1 MPAGIP
7 VAVMMSLGARKIG
20 CGEMS
25 GGVVMVVPDGFVQEV
40 PPRCVWQL
48 LCDASRPDFW
58 SSCPLHTLN
67 LGILA
72 HVDAG
77 KTSLTERLL
86 FEAGAISELGSVD
99 AGTTR
104 TDSMDIERRR
114 GITVR
119 MNVASFA
126 VGEVQVNLIDTPGH
140 SDFIAE
146 VERSL
151 AVLDAAVLVVSAVE
165 GVQPQTVVLWRVLRR
180 LAVPAAVFINKIDRR
195 RADPVR
201 VRAEID
207 RRLAAGSG
215 ARLLPLTDVLA
226 AGSPSAATKLVSL
239 TDPAVTDVLTSGDD
253 RLLRAALGGPGITEV
268 MALRSARAQ
277 VRRCAVVPV
286 AAGSALT
293 GAGVPDL
300 MATLPRIL
308 PWARPATRAL
318 SGVIYKVE
326 HGAHGTLAHCRLF
339 GGELRVRD
347 RAVPAGARPG
357 VITSLE
363 RSTPHGWAR
372 ASVTRAGD
380 VVRIRGIGSA
390 RTGGWVGEA
399 IPGRVTRQFPAPALE
414 SVVEPANPAKRG
426 RLFAALKELAE
437 ADPLIN
443 LRVDEERG
451 EIAVSLYGEVQ
462 KEVIADLLGEQ
473 FGVAATFRPTTI
485 VHIERIIG
493 TGTSS
498 ALMSEKTTPYLAT
511 LGLRVEPAPVGSG
524 LICDLEVERGSMP
537 PAFFAATWEGVRGG
551 LAQGLSGW
559 SIPDA
564 RVVLTHTGY
573 YPRQSAMHQKFNK
586 NISSVGADFRN
597 LAPVLIHEALRQART
612 VVCEPV
618 ETFHLEI
625 PASTLPAATVTVAR
639 LSGLITGTTPAADAL
654 ALTGTLPARSVQPL
668 LAQLPELTSGEGV
681 FTSELTHYT
690 PAPGSSPVRPRS
702 GPDPL
707 DREEWFRARP
717 R

>member
-1 MPAGIP
+1 M
-7 VAVMMSLGARKIG
+7 
-20 CGEMS
+20 
-25 GGVVMVVPDGFVQEV
+25 
-40 PPRCVWQL
+40 
-48 LCDASRPDFW
+48 
-58 SSCPLHTLN
+58 HTLN

-86 FEAGAISELGSVD
+86 FEAGAIGELGSVD

-119 MNVASFA
+119 TSVASFA
-126 VGEVQVNLIDTPGH
+126 VGDVQVNLIDTPGH

-180 LAVPAAVFINKIDRR
+180 LAVPCAMFINKIDRQG
-195 RADPVR
+195 ADPAR
-201 VRAEID
+201 VRAEIG
-207 RRLAAGSG
+207 RRLAAASG
-215 ARLLPLTDVLA
+215 ALLLPLADVLA
-226 AGSPSAATKLVSL
+226 AGSPGAVARAVSL
-239 TDPAVTDVLTSGDD
+239 ADPAVIDVLASGDD
-253 RLLRAALGGPGITEV
+253 RLLRAAVDGPGITEE

-277 VRRCAVVPV
+277 VACGAVVPV

-293 GAGVPDL
+293 GAGVPGL
-300 MATLPRIL
+300 LTTLPRIL
-308 PWARPATRAL
+308 PWARPANRNL
-318 SGVIYKVE
+318 SGVIYRIE
-326 HGAHGTLAHCRLF
+326 RGDHGMLAHCRMF

-347 RAVPAGARPG
+347 RAGGRRDV
-357 VITSLE
+357 VTSLE
-363 RSTPHGWAR
+363 RSTPQGWVR
-372 ASVTRAGD
+372 ESVARAGD
-380 VVRIRGIGSA
+380 VVRLRGISAA
-390 RTGGWVGEA
+390 RTGSWVGKA

-414 SVVEPANPAKRG
+414 SVVDPVDPVMRG
-426 RLFAALKELAE
+426 RLFAALRELAD

-443 LRVDEERG
+443 LRVDEEHS

-462 KEVIADLLGEQ
+462 KEVIAELLDAQ
-473 FGVAATFRPTTI
+473 FGVAVTFRPTVT
-485 VHIERIIG
+485 VHIEQITG

-498 ALMSEKTTPYLAT
+498 ALISQKATPYLAT
-511 LGLRVEPAPVGSG
+511 LGFRVEPAPAGSG
-524 LICDLEVERGSMP
+524 LACDLEVERGSMP
-537 PAFFAATWEGVRGG
+537 PAFFAATWDGVRAG

-559 SIPDA
+559 VIPDA

-573 YPRQSAMHQKFNK
+573 CPRQSAMHQKFSK
-586 NISSVGADFRN
+586 KISSVGADFRN
-597 LAPVLIHEALRQART
+597 LAPVLIHEALRQAGT

-625 PASTLPAATVTVAR
+625 PASALPAVTVTIAR
-639 LSGLITGTTPAADAL
+639 LSGLITGTTPAAGAL
-654 ALTGTLPARSVQPL
+654 ALTGTLPTRSVQPL
-668 LAQLPELTSGEGV
+668 LAQLPEQASGEGV
-681 FTSELTHYT
+681 FTSEVTHYAPVAGPP
-690 PAPGSSPVRPRS
+690 PARTRT

-707 DREEWFRARP
+707 DRQEWFRAHP

>member
-1 MPAGIP
+1 
-7 VAVMMSLGARKIG
+7 LR
-20 CGEMS
+20 
-25 GGVVMVVPDGFVQEV
+25 
-40 PPRCVWQL
+40 
-48 LCDASRPDFW
+48 
-58 SSCPLHTLN
+58 TLN

-86 FEAGAISELGSVD
+86 FEAGAIPELGSVD

-104 TDSMDIERRR
+104 TDSMDVERRR

-119 MNVASFA
+119 TNVASFHQ
-126 VGEVQVNLIDTPGH
+126 GEVQVNLIDTPGH

-151 AVLDAAVLVVSAVE
+151 AALDAAVLVVSAVE

-180 LAVPAAVFINKIDRR
+180 LAVPAAIFINKIDRR
-195 RADPVR
+195 GADPAQVS
-201 VRAEID
+201 AGIG
-207 RRLAAGSG
+207 RRLTAGSG

-226 AGSPSAATKLVSL
+226 AGSPGATTRPVPL
-239 TDPAVTDVLTSGDD
+239 TDASVIDVLTSGDD
-253 RLLRAALGGPGITEV
+253 RLLGAVLDGPGVTEA
-268 MALRSARAQ
+268 MALRSARTQ
-277 VRRCAVVPV
+277 VGRGAVVPV

-300 MATLPRIL
+300 LTMLPRL
-308 PWARPATRAL
+308 MPWARPATRSM
-318 SGVIYKVE
+318 SGVIYKIE
-326 HGAHGTLAHCRLF
+326 HGDHGTLAHCRMF
-339 GGELRVRD
+339 GGDLRVRD
-347 RAVPAGARPG
+347 RAATAGARPE
-357 VITSLE
+357 VITSIE

-372 ASVTRAGD
+372 VNVARAGD

-414 SVVEPANPAKRG
+414 SVVEPANPANRG
-426 RLFAALKELAE
+426 RLFAALQELGE

-443 LRVDEERG
+443 LRLDEERG

-462 KEVIADLLGEQ
+462 KEVIADLLAGQ
-473 FGVAATFRPTTI
+473 FGVDVSFRPTVT
-485 VHIERIIG
+485 VHIERIAG
-493 TGTSS
+493 TGGSS
-498 ALMSEKTTPYLAT
+498 ALLSEKTTPYLAT
-511 LGLRVEPAPVGSG
+511 LGFRVETAPLGSG
-524 LICDLEVERGSMP
+524 LACDLEVERGSMP
-537 PAFFAATWEGVRGG
+537 PAFFAATWEGVRAG

-559 SIPDA
+559 AIPDA

-573 YPRQSAMHQKFNK
+573 CPRQSAMHQKFNK
-586 NISSVGADFRN
+586 NVSSVAADFRN
-597 LAPVLIHEALRQART
+597 LAPVLIHEALNQAGT

-625 PASTLPAATVTVAR
+625 PASALPAVTMTIAR
-639 LSGLITGTTPAADAL
+639 LSGLLTGTRTTTESL
-654 ALTGTLPARSVQPL
+654 ALTGTLPTRSVQPL
-668 LAQLPELTSGEGV
+668 LAQLPEQTSGEGV
-681 FTSELTHYT
+681 FTSEVTHYT
-690 PAPGSSPVRPRS
+690 PLTGPPPRRTRI

-707 DREEWFRARP
+707 DRREWFRARP

>member
-1 MPAGIP
+1 
-7 VAVMMSLGARKIG
+7 LR
-20 CGEMS
+20 
-25 GGVVMVVPDGFVQEV
+25 
-40 PPRCVWQL
+40 
-48 LCDASRPDFW
+48 
-58 SSCPLHTLN
+58 TLN

-86 FEAGAISELGSVD
+86 FEAGAIPELGSVD

-119 MNVASFA
+119 TNVASFA
-126 VGEVQVNLIDTPGH
+126 AGDVQVNLIDTPGH

-165 GVQPQTVVLWRVLRR
+165 GVQPQTVILWRVLRR
-180 LAVPAAVFINKIDRR
+180 LAVPAAIFINKIDRQG
-195 RADPVR
+195 ADPAR
-201 VRAEID
+201 VRAGIG

-226 AGSPSAATKLVSL
+226 AGSPGAATRPVPL
-239 TDPAVTDVLTSGDD
+239 TGSSVIDVLTSGDD
-253 RLLRAALGGPGITEV
+253 RLLGAALDGPGVTEA
-268 MALRSARAQ
+268 MALRSARTQ
-277 VRRCAVVPV
+277 VGRGAVVPV

-293 GAGVPDL
+293 GAGVHDL
-300 MATLPRIL
+300 LTTLLRL
-308 PWARPATRAL
+308 MPWARPATRSL
-318 SGVIYKVE
+318 SGVIYKIE
-326 HGAHGTLAHCRLF
+326 HSDHGTMAHCRMF

-347 RAVPAGARPG
+347 RAGARPG

-363 RSTPHGWAR
+363 RSTPDGWAR
-372 ASVTRAGD
+372 VSVARAGD

-414 SVVEPANPAKRG
+414 SVVEPVNRANRG
-426 RLFAALKELAE
+426 RLFSALRELAE

-443 LRVDEERG
+443 LRVNAERG
-451 EIAVSLYGEVQ
+451 EVAVSLYGEVQ
-462 KEVIADLLGEQ
+462 KEVIADLLAGQ
-473 FGVAATFRPTTI
+473 FGVAAAFRPTVT
-485 VHIERIIG
+485 VHIERIAG
-493 TGTSS
+493 TGASS
-498 ALMSEKTTPYLAT
+498 ALIPGKATPYLAT
-511 LGLRVEPAPVGSG
+511 LGFRVEPAPAGSG
-524 LICDLEVERGSMP
+524 LACDLQVERGSMP
-537 PAFFAATWEGVRGG
+537 PAFFAATWEGVRAG

-559 SIPDA
+559 AIPDA

-573 YPRQSAMHQKFNK
+573 CPRQSAMHQKFNK

-625 PASTLPAATVTVAR
+625 PASALPAVTMTIAR
-639 LSGLITGTTPAADAL
+639 LSGLITGTSPAAGAL

-668 LAQLPELTSGEGV
+668 LAQLPEQTSGEGV
-681 FTSELTHYT
+681 FTSEVTRYT
-690 PAPGSSPVRPRS
+690 PAAGPPPARTRT

-707 DREEWFRARP
+707 DRQEWFRAHP

>member
-1 MPAGIP
+1 
-7 VAVMMSLGARKIG
+7 LR
-20 CGEMS
+20 
-25 GGVVMVVPDGFVQEV
+25 
-40 PPRCVWQL
+40 
-48 LCDASRPDFW
+48 
-58 SSCPLHTLN
+58 TLN

-119 MNVASFA
+119 TNVASFA
-126 VGEVQVNLIDTPGH
+126 VGDVQVNLIDTPGH
-140 SDFIAE
+140 SDFVAE

-180 LAVPAAVFINKIDRR
+180 LAVPCAVFINKIDRQG
-195 RADPVR
+195 ADPAR
-201 VRAEID
+201 VRAEIS

-215 ARLLPLTDVLA
+215 ALLLPLTDVLA
-226 AGSPSAATKLVSL
+226 AGSPGAAAKPVSL
-239 TDPAVTDVLTSGDD
+239 TDPVVIDVLTSGDD
-253 RLLRAALGGPGITEV
+253 RLLRAAVDGAGITEA
-268 MALRSARAQ
+268 MTLRSARTQ
-277 VRRCAVVPV
+277 VSRGAVVPV

-300 MATLPRIL
+300 LTTLPRVL
-308 PWARPATRAL
+308 PWARPATSDP
-318 SGVIYKVE
+318 SGVIYKIE
-326 HGAHGTLAHCRLF
+326 HGDHGTLAHCRIF

-347 RAVPAGARPG
+347 RAGNTRD

-363 RSTPHGWAR
+363 RSTPQGWVKE
-372 ASVTRAGD
+372 SVVRAGD
-380 VVRIRGIGSA
+380 VVRIRGISAA
-390 RTGGWVGEA
+390 RTGSWVGET

-414 SVVEPANPAKRG
+414 SVVEPVDPAMRG
-426 RLFAALKELAE
+426 LLFAALRELAD

-443 LRVDEERG
+443 LRVDEEHG

-462 KEVIADLLGEQ
+462 KEVIADLLDEQ
-473 FGVAATFRPTTI
+473 FGVAVAFRPTVT
-485 VHIERIIG
+485 VHIERITG
-493 TGTSS
+493 TGASF
-498 ALMSEKTTPYLAT
+498 ALMPEKSTPYLAT
-511 LGLRVEPAPVGSG
+511 LGFRVEPVPAGQG
-524 LICDLEVERGSMP
+524 LVCELEAERGSMP
-537 PAFFAATWEGVRGG
+537 PAFFAATWEGVRTG

-559 SIPDA
+559 AVPDA

-573 YPRQSAMHQKFNK
+573 SPRQSHMHQKFNK
-586 NISSVGADFRN
+586 NMSSVGADFRN
-597 LAPVLIHEALRQART
+597 LAPVLIHEALRQAGT

-618 ETFHLEI
+618 ERFHLEI
-625 PASTLPAATVTVAR
+625 PASALPAVTVTVGR
-639 LSGLITGTTPAADAL
+639 LSGVITGTAPVSDAL
-654 ALTGTLPARSVQPL
+654 ALTGTLPTRSLQPL

-681 FTSELTHYT
+681 LTSEVTRY
-690 PAPGSSPVRPRS
+690 APVAGPPPVRARN